1 MCLIIELFC
10 FYSFG
15 QEQIILIFFILFEA
29 EAILAL
35 QKNTAP
41 DTVCG
46 GLSELEMMLCVK
58 ANARVKPMHMLKMP
72 LRFYLLNLIE
82 NRSDV

>member
-1 MCLIIELFC
+1 MCLIIELFL
-10 FYSFG
+10 FIWARTNYPD
-15 QEQIILIFFILFEA
+15 FFILFEA
-29 EAILAL
+29 EAILAI